1 MSLYLRTQHAYRKK
15 YTTKELQRRKY
26 QLLIYICTY
35 IFEYAILSL
44 YSLSDI
50 VTGCQY
56 TLQFT
61 KIEDIMSAPDST
73 CFVGSEE
80 M

>member
-1 MSLYLRTQHAYRKK
+1 MCRKK
-15 YTTKELQRRKY
+15 YTTKELQRRKH
-26 QLLIYICTY
+26 QLLKHICTY
-35 IFEYAILSL
+35 IFEYAFHHL

>member
-1 MSLYLRTQHAYRKK
+1 MYHKSATN
-15 YTTKELQRRKY
+15 TKELQRRKH
-26 QLLIYICTY
+26 LLLKHICTY

-44 YSLSDI
+44 YSFSDI